1 MGLPGPRASLHQAGN
16 AMGAGSAMRASAPLA
31 ECDFIAESD
40 AAAGRQVRF
49 WIRMTLC
56 LSLVFLCLDLT
67 FLSSPGARDMA
78 IPGRLGLVALGCA
91 ALWWMRRPRRQ
102 AHEAAVAA
110 ALYTL
115 FLATTLVLLAGRSPF
130 VPQRSLGVF
139 IFGTI
144 IGHFFMPNGFRL
156 PIAFTAVSLAMGELL
171 TFLPAAG
178 DPALRPPLEDI
189 VGPHVAVVL
198 SMLAKL
204 RAGREARRS
213 FLLGLHL
220 HERTVALSRSNE
232 QLRALS
238 DTDALTGLANR
249 RFFDAALAKA
259 WRGRE
264 EVALMM
270 IDVDHFKL
278 FNDAAGHPE
287 GDRCLATVARAV
299 SNHVRGHRDIP
310 ARFGGEE
317 FVVLL
322 PGTGLREAA
331 EIAERIRT
339 AIAALRVFHPG
350 RAGEGFV
357 SVSIGVAALRPSAS
371 SAPSALVQAA
381 DQALYAA
388 KAAGRNRVVLTGGD
402 QDGKA

>member
-1 MGLPGPRASLHQAGN
+1 MGHAAAAMAAPRG
-16 AMGAGSAMRASAPLA
+16 GVVPPA
-31 ECDFIAESD
+31 EGDFLSESD
-40 AAAGRQVRF
+40 AAGRQQVRF
-49 WIRMTLC
+49 WIRTTLGM
-56 LSLVFLCLDLT
+56 SFVFLALDLSV
-67 FLSSPGARDMA
+67 LPGPGVREAA
-78 IPGRLGLVALGCA
+78 LLGRLGLVVPLCA
-91 ALWWMRRPRRQ
+91 IALWWMRRPRRRRL
-102 AHEAAVAA
+102 EATAAA

-115 FLATTLVLLAGRSPF
+115 SMTTTLVLLAGCTPF
-130 VPQRSLGVF
+130 NPARSLNVF
-139 IFGTI
+139 AFGTI

-156 PIAFTAVSLAMGELL
+156 PIAYTAVSLLLGEVL
-171 TFLPAAG
+171 TFGPALG
-178 DPALRPPLEDI
+178 DPTLGVPAEDI
-189 VGPHVAVVL
+189 VGSHTAVVL

-213 FLLGLHL
+213 FLLGLRL
-220 HERTVALSRSNE
+220 HERAVALTRSNE

-249 RFFDAALAKA
+249 RFFDAALARA
-259 WRGRE
+259 WQGRG
-264 EVALMM
+264 EVGLMM

-278 FNDAAGHPE
+278 FNDTAGHPE

-299 SNHVRGHRDIP
+299 SGHVRGHRDIP

-322 PGTGLREAA
+322 PNTGLEEAA

-350 RAGEGFV
+350 RVGEGFV
-357 SVSIGVAALRPSAS
+357 SVSIGVAAMRPSA
-371 SAPSALVQAA
+371 ATPPSALVRAA

-388 KAAGRNRVVLTGGD
+388 KAAGRNRVVPAGG
-402 QDGKA
+402 G

>member
-1 MGLPGPRASLHQAGN
+1 MGSPGPRAPFQQVGHAAAAMAAARAG
-16 AMGAGSAMRASAPLA
+16 AVPPA
-31 ECDFIAESD
+31 EGDFLSESD
-40 AAAGRQVRF
+40 AAGRRQVRF
-49 WIRMTLC
+49 WIRTTLGM
-56 LSLVFLCLDLT
+56 SFVFLALDLSV
-67 FLSSPGARDMA
+67 LPSLAVREA
-78 IPGRLGLVALGCA
+78 ALLGRLGLVAPLCA
-91 ALWWMRRPRRQ
+91 IALWWMRRPRHRRL
-102 AHEAAVAA
+102 EAAVAA

-115 FLATTLVLLAGRSPF
+115 SMATTLVLLAGCTPF
-130 VPQRSLGVF
+130 NPARSLNVF
-139 IFGTI
+139 IYGTI

-156 PIAFTAVSLAMGELL
+156 PIAYTAVSLLLGELL
-171 TFLPAAG
+171 TFGPALE
-178 DPALRPPLEDI
+178 DPALGVPAEDI
-189 VGPHVAVVL
+189 VGSHTAVVL

-213 FLLGLHL
+213 FLLGLRL
-220 HERTVALSRSNE
+220 HERAVALSRSNE

-249 RFFDAALAKA
+249 RFFDAALARA
-259 WRGRE
+259 WQGGG
-264 EVALMM
+264 EVGLMM

-278 FNDAAGHPE
+278 FNDTAGHPE

-299 SNHVRGHRDIP
+299 SGHVRGHRDIP

-322 PGTGLREAA
+322 PNTGLEEAA

-357 SVSIGVAALRPSAS
+357 SVSIGVAAMRPSA
-371 SAPSALVQAA
+371 ATPPSALVRAA

-388 KAAGRNRVVLTGGD
+388 KAAGRNRVVPTGG
-402 QDGKA
+402 G